1 MNIKKQLNDA
11 YIFCQQNQIELAE
24 NIYYQILK
32 KFPNNFEALANLG
45 LILIQKKN
53 FFEAEKLLS
62 KAIKIKWDTKVASN
76 YFNILF
82 NNGKIIEA
90 EKINEKLIEKNKNQ
104 IFFLVNRARILNFK
118 GQFEEALKLYLTL
131 LTKYPDNNDLL
142 VGIGYTYNRLKK
154 FEEAISA
161 YEKIILLQ
169 ENNFI
174 ALYNSGVTRI
184 LNQIDLTRGIMQ
196 LETARQIVPNNIDL
210 LLSLASGYE
219 KANQI
224 VKALAIAKE
233 ALKINPNSSIVHYQI
248 GSILNHMENEDG
260 VPWLESSLKI
270 DPKNYRAIFAL
281 SQIYLREN
289 KYEEGM
295 RLYKWRVKRDSS
307 DYKFDDTSIEEIKY
321 NENILIFF
329 EQGIGDQI
337 IFLRYIE
344 HLLKKSENLVIFI
357 KAKIIDFVKE
367 NIKEIRVYS
376 SEDYKEKD
384 WIDYKKI
391 NLGSIPRLL
400 LDDIKKIP
408 SFQKWRPTKLLSDE
422 LNSKLSGC
430 KRKIVGVSWKSS
442 NKELAKKKN
451 IQLKDLVK
459 VLDGYLIVN
468 LQYGDVA
475 QEIENS
481 IKHNKSNILNF
492 KDIDLFNDINS
503 LTNLINKCDLIITIS
518 NINAHIAGA
527 LSKKTYL
534 LAPRNWGR
542 LWYWVQREEKSLYY
556 PSIKIIEQEKDG
568 DWDSSLLKLKSLLE
582 KEK

>member
-344 HLLKKSENLVIFI
+344 HLLKKSKNLVIFI

-376 SEDYKEKD
+376 SEDYKEKE